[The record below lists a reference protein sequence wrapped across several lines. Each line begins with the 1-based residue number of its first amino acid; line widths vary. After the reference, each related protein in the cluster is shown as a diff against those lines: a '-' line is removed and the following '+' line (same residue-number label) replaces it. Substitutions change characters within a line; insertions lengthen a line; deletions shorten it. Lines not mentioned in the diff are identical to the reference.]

1 MRSFLVVFALILAGA
16 TIASAQ
22 LYEWT
27 DDRGNVSF
35 TDNPDS
41 IPAKYRNR
49 AKVRDEAMKGAVE
62 KGEVK
67 KEGGSLPQTQ
77 EEPKSPD
84 FYGGRPLSAWQA
96 AYARKLG
103 TLESLQARLSEL
115 KDEQNSARRKKIV
128 YQRPAD
134 RRALLVKNQ
143 ELEAAEARV
152 KVAEKE
158 LADVR
163 SQAESF
169 GITIEMLRSNAR

>member
-1 MRSFLVVFALILAGA
+1 MRSFLVVFALILASS
-16 TIASAQ
+16 TVASGQ

-41 IPAKYRNR
+41 VPAKYRSR
-49 AKVRDEAMKGAVE
+49 AKVRDETMKAKDETSEVRKDGG
-62 KGEVK
+62 GE
-67 KEGGSLPQTQ
+67 PRTQ
-77 EEPKSPD
+77 EPTRSPD
-84 FYGGRPLSAWQA
+84 LYGGRLLSSWQA
-96 AYARKLG
+96 SYTKKSG
-103 TLESLQARLSEL
+103 ELEALQARLNEL
-115 KDEQNSARRKKIV
+115 KDEQNSARRKKVI

-143 ELEAAEARV
+143 EVEAAEARV

-158 LADVR
+158 LADLR
-163 SQAESF
+163 AQAENS

>member
-1 MRSFLVVFALILAGA
+1 MRSFLVVFALILASS
-16 TIASAQ
+16 TVASGQ

-27 DDRGNVSF
+27 DDRGNVSY

-41 IPAKYRNR
+41 VPARYRNR

-67 KEGGSLPQTQ
+67 KEESLPQTQ

-103 TLESLQARLSEL
+103 TLESLQARLNEL

-134 RRALLVKNQ
+134 RRALLVRTQ
-143 ELEAAEARV
+143 EVEAAEARV

-158 LADVR
+158 LADLR
-163 SQAESF
+163 SQAENS
-169 GITIEMLRSNAR
+169 GITIEMLRPNTR